1 MAVPGIARL
10 EAGAMRYTIVAG
22 PQYIKAEMVERD
34 TAEETKEFVHAILE
48 TLRKHKPPRVLISI
62 RSSRPVYKVDSWN
75 LSGALDQMV
84 PLKGWPWSPT
94 AGSSPCRRS
103 TSRCWRVSEA
113 STSGPSRPRRKRRNG
128 WSSRRNLLLALSSTL
143 AADCRG
149 VHLEEVLAVYQ

>member
-84 PLKGWPWSPT
+84 PLKGLQV
-94 AGSSPCRRS
+94 ALVAD
-103 TSRCWRVSEA
+103 SRELAMSQEYIA
-113 STSGPSRPRRKRRNG
+113 
-128 WSSRRNLLLALSSTL
+128 LLARQ
-143 AADCRG
+143 RG
-149 VHLEEVLAVYQ
+149 VDFRTFAAEKEAAEWLVEPT

>member
-62 RSSRPVYKVDSWN
+62 RSSRPLYKVDSWN

-84 PLKGWPWSPT
+84 PLKGLQV
-94 AGSSPCRRS
+94 ALVAD
-103 TSRCWRVSEA
+103 SRELAMSQEYIA
-113 STSGPSRPRRKRRNG
+113 
-128 WSSRRNLLLALSSTL
+128 LLARQ
-143 AADCRG
+143 RG
-149 VHLEEVLAVYQ
+149 VDFRTFAAEKEAAEWLVEPT

>member
-84 PLKGWPWSPT
+84 PLKGLRV
-94 AGSSPCRRS
+94 ALVAD
-103 TSRCWRVSEA
+103 SRELAMSQEYIA
-113 STSGPSRPRRKRRNG
+113 
-128 WSSRRNLLLALSSTL
+128 LLARQ
-143 AADCRG
+143 RG
-149 VHLEEVLAVYQ
+149 VDFRTFAAEKEAAEWLVEPT

>member
-84 PLKGWPWSPT
+84 PLKGLQV
-94 AGSSPCRRS
+94 ALVADRRELAMS
-103 TSRCWRVSEA
+103 QEYIA
-113 STSGPSRPRRKRRNG
+113 
-128 WSSRRNLLLALSSTL
+128 LLARQ
-143 AADCRG
+143 RG
-149 VHLEEVLAVYQ
+149 VDFRTFEAEKEAAEWLVEPT

>member
-48 TLRKHKPPRVLISI
+48 TLRKHKPPRALISI

-84 PLKGWPWSPT
+84 PLKGLRV
-94 AGSSPCRRS
+94 ALVAD
-103 TSRCWRVSEA
+103 SRELAMSQEYIA
-113 STSGPSRPRRKRRNG
+113 
-128 WSSRRNLLLALSSTL
+128 LLARQ
-143 AADCRG
+143 RG
-149 VHLEEVLAVYQ
+149 VDFRTFAAEKEAAEWLVEPT

>member
-84 PLKGWPWSPT
+84 PLKGLQV
-94 AGSSPCRRS
+94 ALVAD
-103 TSRCWRVSEA
+103 SRELAMSQEYIA
-113 STSGPSRPRRKRRNG
+113 
-128 WSSRRNLLLALSSTL
+128 LLARQ
-143 AADCRG
+143 RG
-149 VHLEEVLAVYQ
+149 VDFRTFAAEKEAAEWLVEPA